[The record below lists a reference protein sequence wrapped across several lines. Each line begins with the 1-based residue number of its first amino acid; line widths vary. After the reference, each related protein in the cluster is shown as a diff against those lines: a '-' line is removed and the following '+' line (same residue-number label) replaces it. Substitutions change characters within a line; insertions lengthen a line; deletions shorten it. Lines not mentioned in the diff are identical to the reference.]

1 MRAVRLLLLLTSLV
15 NLVKSWK
22 HASRLRRWLS
32 SSSAASAMLTSCD
45 CDCDSSSSGA
55 ISVNFDVISVTIDTV
70 LLLLPAASDV
80 SLDSTD

>member
-32 SSSAASAMLTSCD
+32 SSSAVSAMLTSCD
-45 CDCDSSSSGA
+45 CDCDSSSGA
-55 ISVNFDVISVTIDTV
+55 ISFNCGVISVTIDTA
-70 LLLLPAASDV
+70 LLLFPAASDV